1 MLNLALLSAAAES
14 AQCTTH
20 RADFVGLVETGD
32 RLVQSSISQTLDAD
46 PQGRQLPHNSSLD
59 AIGGDRPR
67 YCQAQADDQPCD
79 ENGAM
84 GFGGEIF
91 GLPVNGPSQLVYQVD
106 GRLTG
111 LCPIYFHVPTQQVHG
126 LVRVAREGR

>member
-32 RLVQSSISQTLDAD
+32 RLIQSPLGQTFDAD

-59 AIGGDRPR
+59 AIGGDCPR
-67 YCQAQADDQPCD
+67 YCQSQADDQPCD

-84 GFGGEIF
+84 GFGGEIV
-91 GLPVNGPSQLVYQVD
+91 GLPVDGRSQLVYQI
-106 GRLTG
+106 RSEE
-111 LCPIYFHVPTQQVHG
+111 H
-126 LVRVAREGR
+126 